1 MPAVFPREAEPPLI
15 VALDIGTSSVRALI
29 FDRRGCPLAGL
40 EGRAA
45 YAMEVTPDGGVQTD
59 ADAMVARA
67 VTCLDALLAALGA
80 HPLPIAA
87 VATSAF
93 WHSLVGVDASG
104 HAVTPLYGW
113 GDTRSQAEA
122 AALRQRLDEGAVH
135 ARTGCPFHPSYLPA
149 KLLWLSRAAP
159 AAFRRIARWMSVGE
173 YLHLCLLGRATCSLS
188 MASGTGLFNQQEGTW
203 DAEVLHAIPI
213 GPEHLSPLTDLDAP
227 IAGLRGE
234 FASRWPTLREA
245 LWFPALGDGACSNVG
260 SGCTGPGRVALTVG
274 TSGAMR
280 ALCDAPA
287 VRVPW
292 GLWAYRLD
300 RRRAVLGGALS
311 SGGDVFAWLQ
321 EVLRLGTAEEVER
334 ELAAL
339 PPDGHGLT
347 CLPFLMGERSPG
359 WAAEARGALVGL
371 RLTTR
376 PIEILQAA
384 LEAIAYRFALIHEL
398 LGQTLPGPA
407 EIVASGGALL
417 RSPAW
422 MQMMAD
428 VLGEPVTA
436 SAEPEAS
443 SRGAALLA
451 LEALGHLPD
460 LAAAPAAVGRTFS
473 PEPGKHQR
481 YREGL
486 KRHRGLYEALVV
498 EGVPG
503 NAARESGSAMGRA
516 EDGAAGS
523 EGTPRR
529 GQIVRLD

>member
-1 MPAVFPREAEPPLI
+1 MPPVFPREAEPPLI
-15 VALDIGTSSVRALI
+15 VALDIGTSSVRALC

-67 VTCLDALLAALGA
+67 VNCLDALLAALGTQ
-80 HPLPIAA
+80 PLPIAA

-149 KLLWLSRAAP
+149 KLLWLSRASP
-159 AAFRRIARWMSVGE
+159 AAFRRAARWMSVGE
-173 YLHLCLLGRATCSLS
+173 YLHLRLLGRTACSLS
-188 MASGTGLFNQQEGTW
+188 MASGTGLLDQRGGTW
-203 DAEVLHAIPI
+203 DAELLAALPI
-213 GPEHLSPLTDLDAP
+213 GPGQLGPLVDLHAP
-227 IAGLRGE
+227 VGSLGAEFARRWPALRGV
-234 FASRWPTLREA
+234 P
-245 LWFPALGDGACSNVG
+245 WFPALGDGACSNVG

-287 VRVPW
+287 ARVPW

-311 SGGDVFAWLQ
+311 SGGDLFAWLQ

-359 WAAEARGALVGL
+359 WAAHARGALVGL

-384 LEAIAYRFALIHEL
+384 LEAIAFRFALIHEL
-398 LGQTLPGPA
+398 LGQILPGPA

-498 EGVPG
+498 PAEPPSGRQGPG
-503 NAARESGSAMGRA
+503 THG
-516 EDGAAGS
+516 D
-523 EGTPRR
+523 R
-529 GQIVRLD
+529 GEQWQ

>member
-1 MPAVFPREAEPPLI
+1 MPRVVPREAEPPLI
-15 VALDIGTSSVRALI
+15 VALDIGTSSVRALL
-29 FDRRGCPLAGL
+29 FDRRGFALAGL

-45 YAMEVTPDGGVQTD
+45 YAMEVTPDGGVQTN
-59 ADAMVARA
+59 ADGMVAR
-67 VTCLDALLAALGA
+67 VVQCLDALLTAPGTRL
-80 HPLPIAA
+80 PPIAA

-93 WHSLVGVDASG
+93 WHSLVGVETG
-104 HAVTPLYGW
+104 GRAVTPLYSW
-113 GDTRSQAEA
+113 GDTRSLLEA
-122 AALRQRLDEGAVH
+122 AELRQRLDERAVH

-149 KLLWLSRAAP
+149 KLLWLSRADP
-159 AAFRRIARWMSVGE
+159 AAFRRAARWMSIGE

-188 MASGTGLFNQQEGTW
+188 MASGTGLLNQREGAW
-203 DAEVLHAIPI
+203 DAEVLDALPI
-213 GPEHLSPLTDLDAP
+213 SPEHLSPLADLDAP
-227 IAGLRGE
+227 GAGLSGE
-234 FASRWPTLREA
+234 FASRWPILREA
-245 LWFPALGDGACSNVG
+245 LWYPALGDGACSNVG
-260 SGCTGPGRVALTVG
+260 SGCTGPGRLALMVG

-280 ALCDAPA
+280 ALCEAPPA
-287 VRVPW
+287 RVPW

-300 RRRAVLGGALS
+300 RRRAVVGGALS
-311 SGGDVFAWLQ
+311 SGGDVFAWLR
-321 EVLRLGTAEEVER
+321 EVLRLGPAEEVER

-347 CLPFLMGERSPG
+347 CLPFLAGERSPG
-359 WAAEARGALVGL
+359 WAAHARGAVVGL

-398 LGQTLPGPA
+398 LRQSLPGPA

-417 RSPAW
+417 QSPAW

-460 LAAAPAAVGRTFS
+460 LAAAPAALGPTFR
-473 PEPGKHQR
+473 PEPPKHQR
-481 YREGL
+481 YRDGL
-486 KRHRGLYEALVV
+486 KRHRALYEALVV
-498 EGVPG
+498 PPP
-503 NAARESGSAMGRA
+503 ARSSG
-516 EDGAAGS
+516 
-523 EGTPRR
+523 
-529 GQIVRLD
+529 